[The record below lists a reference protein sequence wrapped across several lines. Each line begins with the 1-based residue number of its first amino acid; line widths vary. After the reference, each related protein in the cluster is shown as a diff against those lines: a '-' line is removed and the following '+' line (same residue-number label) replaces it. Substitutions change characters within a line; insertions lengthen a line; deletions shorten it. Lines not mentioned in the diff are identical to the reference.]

1 MGIATLGKSLL
12 SSAKKKSKR
21 GQQLGLF
28 AGAAIGVAGVVNR
41 SIRKKAIERA
51 DKLENNLMFMKQQ
64 QLGELKK
71 RDKFVTELND
81 RSDTSKFVNIDESFI
96 KPLQDFYTDRAKQA
110 PDGETNLEA
119 IRAEAVADAQDDIL
133 RFKET
138 HELYKPYLDVD
149 STQLTTQYTKLQKL
163 SRKEIESDNLW
174 NRIGNKFRGTPEGE
188 KAKTSILLDQIN
200 KLGIDIPTET
210 LNKVDIS
217 FLTAL
222 GDFNTRN
229 KEINSLADSVVNDFE
244 TLDDEDG
251 VQLQAFYKRV
261 TKPKAGKEFEI
272 DKRVDDALDLILA
285 PTWDDP
291 ATAKDKNVANPYF
304 IGETM
309 FTNSKDKK
317 KVSLSVGKI
326 ITQLQKTKDGKVI
339 TNPALTQQSDWDI
352 MRNDIR
358 EHVQLKI
365 AAHIKTP
372 NSGAIN
378 DALVRQWSTEAWK
391 EVSSQLELTGSEG
404 AFGFGDTRTARYKP
418 TEIKIDPKIQT
429 QLDNFKAYLNS
440 PVFLVGTKQQQQGII
455 NTFKRKYPTVADQ
468 IFYNPGVAEG
478 EEESTLAD
486 SMQKSLIDPVTLI
499 PTPELTDINISDR
512 PIINKIIEVESSGNP
527 NAVSDHGAKG
537 LMQLK
542 DSTADNPGL
551 GVTPAVRN
559 ADGSISPE
567 ENVRVGTDYFDALT
581 TKYNGDLITAAMAYN
596 AGMGTIDKWIEDGRD
611 FSKLRTETQNYVKK
625 IFGEEAYNELK
636 NSTTTTN
643 FTPAPSLLEPTAEL
657 TDSEIIA
664 GALKGT
670 GRNPLEVLRD
680 SKIKNLEKAVTRM
693 KAGKPNIG
701 TSSSAVVRW
710 LKNTKDTD
718 YYKLST
724 EERIASTEEYIKTL
738 KS

>member
-21 GQQLGLF
+21 GQQLGMF

-96 KPLQDFYTDRAKQA
+96 KPLELFYTDRAKQA
-110 PDGETNLEA
+110 PDGEINLEA

-244 TLDDEDG
+244 TLDTDD
-251 VQLQAFYKRV
+251 VKLQAFYKRV
-261 TKPKAGKEFEI
+261 TTPKKGKEFEI

-291 ATAKDKNVANPYF
+291 ATAKKKNVDNPYF

-317 KVSLSVGKI
+317 KVSLSVGEI

-339 TNPALTQQSDWDI
+339 ANPALTQQSDWDI

-391 EVSSQLELTGSEG
+391 EVSSQLELAGSKG
-404 AFGFGDTRTARYKP
+404 LFGDSRTARYKP

-455 NTFKRKYPTVADQ
+455 NTFKRKYPAVADQ

-478 EEESTLAD
+478 EEESKLAD

-636 NSTTTTN
+636 NSTTTTD

-724 EERIASTEEYIKTL
+724 EERIASTEEYIETL

>member
-1 MGIATLGKSLL
+1 MAIKALGESLL
-12 SSAKKKSKR
+12 SSAKKKAKR
-21 GQQLGLF
+21 GQKLGQLAGL
-28 AGAAIGVAGVVNR
+28 AMVGASMVNR
-41 SIRKKAIERA
+41 NIRNKAIQRA
-51 DKLENNLMFMKQQ
+51 NELDNNLMFLKNQ

-71 RDKFVTELND
+71 RDKFVKELNE
-81 RSDTSKFVNIDESFI
+81 RSDTNKFVNIDESFI

-110 PDGETNLEA
+110 PDGEINLEA

-133 RFKET
+133 TFKET
-138 HELYKPYLDVD
+138 HELYKPYLDID
-149 STQLTTQYTKLQKL
+149 STVLTEKYTKLQKL

-188 KAKTSILLDQIN
+188 KAKTSILLDQID

-210 LNKVDIS
+210 LNKVDIG
-217 FLTAL
+217 FLTVL

-244 TLDDEDG
+244 TLDTDD
-251 VQLQAFYKRV
+251 VKLQAFYKRV
-261 TKPKAGKEFEI
+261 TTPKKGKEFEI
-272 DKRVDDALDLILA
+272 DKRVDAALDLILN
-285 PTWDDP
+285 PRWDDP
-291 ATAKDKNVANPYF
+291 ATAKKKNVKNPYF

-317 KVSLSVGKI
+317 KVSLSVGEI

-339 TNPALTQQSDWDI
+339 ANPALTQQSDWDI

-391 EVSSQLELTGSEG
+391 EVSSQLELAGSKG
-404 AFGFGDTRTARYKP
+404 LFGDSRTARYKP
-418 TEIKIDPKIQT
+418 TEIKIDPKIQK

-468 IFYNPGVAEG
+468 IFYNPGVVEG

-486 SMQKSLIDPVTLI
+486 RMQKSLIDPVTLI
-499 PTPELTDINISDR
+499 PTPVPS
-512 PIINKIIEVESSGNP
+512 
-527 NAVSDHGAKG
+527 
-537 LMQLK
+537 
-542 DSTADNPGL
+542 
-551 GVTPAVRN
+551 PAP
-559 ADGSISPE
+559 AP
-567 ENVRVGTDYFDALT
+567 
-581 TKYNGDLITAAMAYN
+581 
-596 AGMGTIDKWIEDGRD
+596 
-611 FSKLRTETQNYVKK
+611 
-625 IFGEEAYNELK
+625 
-636 NSTTTTN
+636 
-643 FTPAPSLLEPTAEL
+643 TPAPSLLEPTAEL

-670 GRNPLEVLRD
+670 GRNPLEVIRD
-680 SKIKNLEKAVTRM
+680 NKIRNLEKAVTRM

-724 EERIASTEEYIKTL
+724 EERIASTEEYIETL

>member
-1 MGIATLGKSLL
+1 
-12 SSAKKKSKR
+12 
-21 GQQLGLF
+21 
-28 AGAAIGVAGVVNR
+28 
-41 SIRKKAIERA
+41 
-51 DKLENNLMFMKQQ
+51 
-64 QLGELKK
+64 
-71 RDKFVTELND
+71 
-81 RSDTSKFVNIDESFI
+81 
-96 KPLQDFYTDRAKQA
+96 
-110 PDGETNLEA
+110 
-119 IRAEAVADAQDDIL
+119 
-133 RFKET
+133 
-138 HELYKPYLDVD
+138 
-149 STQLTTQYTKLQKL
+149 
-163 SRKEIESDNLW
+163 
-174 NRIGNKFRGTPEGE
+174 
-188 KAKTSILLDQIN
+188 
-200 KLGIDIPTET
+200 
-210 LNKVDIS
+210 
-217 FLTAL
+217 
-222 GDFNTRN
+222 
-229 KEINSLADSVVNDFE
+229 
-244 TLDDEDG
+244 
-251 VQLQAFYKRV
+251 
-261 TKPKAGKEFEI
+261 
-272 DKRVDDALDLILA
+272 
-285 PTWDDP
+285 
-291 ATAKDKNVANPYF
+291 
-304 IGETM
+304 M

-468 IFYNPGVAEG
+468 IFYNPGVVEG

-486 SMQKSLIDPVTLI
+486 RMQKSLIDPVTLI
-499 PTPELTDINISDR
+499 PTPVPS
-512 PIINKIIEVESSGNP
+512 
-527 NAVSDHGAKG
+527 
-537 LMQLK
+537 
-542 DSTADNPGL
+542 
-551 GVTPAVRN
+551 PAP
-559 ADGSISPE
+559 AP
-567 ENVRVGTDYFDALT
+567 
-581 TKYNGDLITAAMAYN
+581 
-596 AGMGTIDKWIEDGRD
+596 
-611 FSKLRTETQNYVKK
+611 
-625 IFGEEAYNELK
+625 
-636 NSTTTTN
+636 
-643 FTPAPSLLEPTAEL
+643 TPAPSLLEPTAEL

-664 GALKGT
+664 NSLKGT
-670 GRNPLEVLRD
+670 GRNPLEVIRD
-680 SKIKNLEKAVTRM
+680 NKIRNLEKAVTRM

-724 EERIASTEEYIKTL
+724 EERIASTEEYIETL

>member
-71 RDKFVTELND
+71 RDKFVKELNE

-138 HELYKPYLDVD
+138 HELYKPYLDID
-149 STQLTTQYTKLQKL
+149 STVLTDKYTKLQKL

-188 KAKTSILLDQIN
+188 KAKTSILLDQID

-210 LNKVDIS
+210 LNKVDIG

-229 KEINSLADSVVNDFE
+229 KKINALEDSVVNDFE

-291 ATAKDKNVANPYF
+291 ATAKKKNVDNPYF

-404 AFGFGDTRTARYKP
+404 ALGFGDTRTVRYKP
-418 TEIKIDPKIQT
+418 TEIKIDPKIQK

-499 PTPELTDINISDR
+499 PTPVPS
-512 PIINKIIEVESSGNP
+512 PAP
-527 NAVSDHGAKG
+527 A
-537 LMQLK
+537 
-542 DSTADNPGL
+542 P
-551 GVTPAVRN
+551 TP
-559 ADGSISPE
+559 
-567 ENVRVGTDYFDALT
+567 
-581 TKYNGDLITAAMAYN
+581 
-596 AGMGTIDKWIEDGRD
+596 
-611 FSKLRTETQNYVKK
+611 
-625 IFGEEAYNELK
+625 
-636 NSTTTTN
+636 
-643 FTPAPSLLEPTAEL
+643 TPTPSLLEPTAEL